1 MKTSSAR
8 SLAADFE
15 SKMLEKEIQL
25 VIEIDDLLARA
36 LEGDRSAVGAIAVGL
51 GPLLL
56 EEAECV
62 LGRDYAH
69 EASDVRQEFYVSLLE
84 GVHVRPAYGRA
95 ISWMCGVV
103 RAIARKYRAERDWD
117 WDIDDEPYEEI

>member
-8 SLAADFE
+8 SLVADFE
-15 SKMLEKEIQL
+15 SKMLEKEVRL

-36 LEGDRSAVGAIAVGL
+36 LAGDRSAVGAIAVGL

-56 EEAECV
+56 EEAEGV

-69 EASDVRQEFYVSLLE
+69 EATDVRQEFYVSLLE

-103 RAIARKYRAERDWD
+103 RAIARKYRADRDWD
-117 WDIDDEPYEEI
+117 WDIDDEL

>member
-1 MKTSSAR
+1 
-8 SLAADFE
+8 
-15 SKMLEKEIQL
+15 MLEKEVRL

-36 LEGDRSAVGAIAVGL
+36 LAGDRSAVGAIAVGL

-56 EEAECV
+56 EEAEGV

-69 EASDVRQEFYVSLLE
+69 EASDVRQEFYISLLE
-84 GVHVRPAYGRA
+84 GVRVRPAYGRA

-103 RAIARKYRAERDWD
+103 RAIARKYRADRDWD
-117 WDIDDEPYEEI
+117 CDIDDEL